1 MYNILID
8 SSYYIILYFQWLL
21 LIYESD
27 LFLKLKLQTTLILG
41 SCCVCVWEV

>member
-41 SCCVCVWEV
+41 RCCV